1 MLLLKVKAMIP
12 SQSLPIEQF
21 KSMHLLLHP
30 HNQIEQNPTTISPY
44 PLYSLQIKSKQ
55 IFPNTQNNFLFSFRF
70 LKLLKL

>member
-1 MLLLKVKAMIP
+1 MLLLEVKAVIP
-12 SQSLPIEQF
+12 SQSLQIEQF

-30 HNQIEQNPTTISPY
+30 HNQIKQNLTILSPY

-55 IFPNTQNNFLFSFRF
+55 IFPNPQNNFLFSFRF